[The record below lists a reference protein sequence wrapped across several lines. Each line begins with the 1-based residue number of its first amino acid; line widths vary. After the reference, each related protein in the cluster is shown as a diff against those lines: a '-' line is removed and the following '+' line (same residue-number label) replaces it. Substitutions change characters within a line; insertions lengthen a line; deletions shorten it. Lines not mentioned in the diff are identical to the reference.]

1 MSKIKLE
8 RNEYP
13 TAEKY
18 YLIDNELTLRAK
30 GLLTQ
35 LRAIPETLDFNL
47 ESLTNLTKDEIQSIR
62 SATNELES
70 LGYLNR
76 YQKRGPYGQFLPV
89 EYTIYDRP
97 QDNPIYCAEFNI
109 PIFDDDY
116 ENFDYETDEEN
127 DSDDE
132 GWNITEYDGEPQD
145 TEQNDDYTHI
155 RKIMEL
161 MDKIF
166 DEVLK
171 NTKITARKTKH
182 TPTPKAQKL
191 PKPPPHP
198 TCQGKCGDFTDPPRT
213 NPQSPQQQVKYYR
226 P

>member
-47 ESLTNLTKDEIQSIR
+47 KSLTHLTKDEIHSIR

-76 YQKRGPYGQFLPV
+76 YQKRGINGQFLPV

-109 PIFDDDY
+109 PIFDDD
-116 ENFDYETDEEN
+116 ETEADEESWDIDDYD
-127 DSDDE
+127 DSYL
-132 GWNITEYDGEPQD
+132 TEDWEEEESKS
-145 TEQNDDYTHI
+145 TEQNDEYTHI

-166 DEVLK
+166 EELLE
-171 NTKITARKTKH
+171 NAKTKA
-182 TPTPKAQKL
+182 KA
-191 PKPPPHP
+191 
-198 TCQGKCGDFTDPPRT
+198 
-213 NPQSPQQQVKYYR
+213 N
-226 P
+226 

>member
-8 RNEYP
+8 KNEHP

-47 ESLTNLTKDEIQSIR
+47 KSLTHLTKDEIQSIR
-62 SATNELES
+62 SATSELES

-76 YQKRGPYGQFLPV
+76 HQKRGINGQFLPV
-89 EYTIYDRP
+89 EFIIYDRP
-97 QDNPIYCAEFNI
+97 QDNPYYCAEFNS
-109 PIFDDDY
+109 PIFNDDY
-116 ENFDYETDEEN
+116 EDFDYETDEEN
-127 DSDDE
+127 DSDDD
-132 GWNITEYDGEPQD
+132 GWNITEDYAEPQN
-145 TEQNDDYTHI
+145 TEQNGDYAHI

-166 DEVLK
+166 DELLK
-171 NTKITARKTKH
+171 NAKITARK
-182 TPTPKAQKL
+182 
-191 PKPPPHP
+191 
-198 TCQGKCGDFTDPPRT
+198 
-213 NPQSPQQQVKYYR
+213 N
-226 P
+226 